1 MFKEAHLKIFGR
13 VQGVFYRAEAQGKAL
28 QLGLKGWAKNSPD
41 GTVDVLVQGA
51 EASLQEFIVWCKKGP
66 EMAHVTE
73 VKVDFTTL
81 PAKLYDKFQIY

>member
-13 VQGVFYRAEAQGKAL
+13 VQGVFYRAEAQEKAQ
-28 QLGLKGWAKNSPD
+28 QLGLKGWAKNAADS
-41 GTVDVLVQGA
+41 TVEVLIQGA
-51 EASLQEFIVWCKKGP
+51 EASLQEFIVWSKKGP

-81 PAKLYDKFQIY
+81 PAKLYDEFRIF

>member
-13 VQGVFYRAEAQGKAL
+13 VQGVFYRAEAQEKAE
-28 QLGLKGWAKNSPD
+28 QLGLKGWAKNSAD
-41 GTVDVLVQGA
+41 GTVEVLVQGA

-66 EMAHVTE
+66 ELAHVTE

-81 PAKLYDKFQIY
+81 PAKIFEDFRIY